1 MSTEHRAQSTEA
13 SYTYK
18 LLVLTSSILFLTAC
32 GGSSSSSPTPQTK
45 TFKVSANVASGE
57 GTVTPTQQS
66 IEQGKTTTLNLS
78 PKDGYQ
84 IASATGCNGTLKNN
98 VYTTGAINA
107 DCQVQVSFEEK
118 IATINTLEAKVEVKQ
133 EVQLLSADVT
143 QNLAIAG
150 NKLTFVGNPKLKVGD
165 VFVANEIAYK
175 VEAIGG
181 SASATEIITS
191 EPSLNDIYDEIEI
204 SGEFNDY
211 AEFIPVT
218 DNTPIVQ
225 ARSANARVITAA
237 SNSTSTT
244 ERFELLSKSNK
255 NGFSVSKYTVE
266 IEKGVLKTTGT
277 IDTGLIVKADKWKV
291 LSGEGSAN
299 IDMYIEPTIEIA
311 FTKSQSVFDQA
322 AQDNGVCMGIGG
334 NSAALKNKRAEKLGP
349 GRYLLGYMQFPVTTP
364 IPVRIRVPV
373 CVAVN
378 AEANAEFKLLE
389 FTGKATIKTGLG
401 KSSTISSTNNLK
413 LNVPNKNATVPDGEP
428 VTDASTSTTVL
439 KKTVGIKGLV
449 SFPEISVEIV
459 DASGYI
465 AGVGV
470 MVSPIAEASLTGTV
484 PALTVNTDFNKLS
497 VGDPELCLTLEGKGT
512 LRGKGFVDFFW
523 TKGTPLQ
530 VKHSH
535 EFFKETKKWGLCK
548 EEEKPVIDCNQ
559 TFQLPYNWSGTPLHV
574 GGTDL
579 TSREQGII
587 SFKLSDLAAM
597 NPNKSIKSNLRST
610 DNLAK
615 IAPPASDPSLR
626 YFNLGEKVGASEN
639 NTIQK
644 YNEIVNACI
653 NDNTTLVK
661 MLPKNILLDN
671 CDASL
676 KIPVFDDLPN
686 SGRIGYITEN
696 SRKHINSFI
705 ANKGLKETLRELD
718 HSLGIFRT
726 DDTILMD
733 TTIPDSSGFLSTQ
746 TVPLSTLDDDDQD
759 GVSNGGHHGILL
771 FNEER
776 NAEEYKKSDVDLIK
790 KYRENLKCYKNSIST
805 MMAAK

>member
-548 EEEKPVIDCNQ
+548 EEN
-559 TFQLPYNWSGTPLHV
+559 NHV
-574 GGTDL
+574 SEDVSLSAVTC
-579 TSREQGII
+579 
-587 SFKLSDLAAM
+587 SFKS
-597 NPNKSIKSNLRST
+597 
-610 DNLAK
+610 
-615 IAPPASDPSLR
+615 
-626 YFNLGEKVGASEN
+626 YEEKVTSLSYPDGSSETIVTPAHDIYSYDISGSLILNQVIEKIGDFDFRFYRYPIGYTVTPIAIGADGETCRDAAGDAWNTGKHSEIPFILQEHPLPPL
-639 NTIQK
+639 NTQWYIKGTLGNPIALFSRSCKSPSVFQGLRIEYAGNDK
-644 YNEIVNACI
+644 PTGGKDSIIVNIPC
-653 NDNTTLVK
+653 
-661 MLPKNILLDN
+661 PK
-671 CDASL
+671 
-676 KIPVFDDLPN
+676 
-686 SGRIGYITEN
+686 
-696 SRKHINSFI
+696 
-705 ANKGLKETLRELD
+705 KE
-718 HSLGIFRT
+718 
-726 DDTILMD
+726 
-733 TTIPDSSGFLSTQ
+733 
-746 TVPLSTLDDDDQD
+746 
-759 GVSNGGHHGILL
+759 
-771 FNEER
+771 
-776 NAEEYKKSDVDLIK
+776 
-790 KYRENLKCYKNSIST
+790 
-805 MMAAK
+805 